1 MDKIGSKMRWLLMAN
16 IMAAELLVCSS
27 ESYGRDVT
35 LQWAANH
42 EGDIVKYKVYYRAGS
57 SGKRFLSNYKGMSG
71 AAQGLSPVDV
81 PLAADE
87 NPDPD
92 VVEFTLSG
100 LSSSRVYYFVVTACD
115 SENLESEASNEVGTN
130 YSGPGKVYIYSALPQ
145 PSRWSNDN
153 TVTIRFGR
161 PYYLPAGVS
170 ITGYSSAWDMSPQTI
185 PAESMNLNCVTS
197 TTSEA
202 LLDGNQY
209 YFHIRALDTVGNWG
223 NAVHCGPFYIDTGP
237 PGIDF
242 VDFVSETEVEIMY
255 SENNMRNAEVAEN
268 YAFDNGVIV
277 SDVTDVTGEGRTFS
291 LSLSNHQS
299 NMIYKMTISEN
310 VTDAAGNPIPAKERT
325 IRYVY
330 DSDSDGMADDGEIL
344 WFGDIESRDGSEVAD
359 GMLKAP

>member
-1 MDKIGSKMRWLLMAN
+1 
-16 IMAAELLVCSS
+16 
-27 ESYGRDVT
+27 
-35 LQWAANH
+35 
-42 EGDIVKYKVYYRAGS
+42 
-57 SGKRFLSNYKGMSG
+57 
-71 AAQGLSPVDV
+71 
-81 PLAADE
+81 
-87 NPDPD
+87 
-92 VVEFTLSG
+92 
-100 LSSSRVYYFVVTACD
+100 
-115 SENLESEASNEVGTN
+115 
-130 YSGPGKVYIYSALPQ
+130 
-145 PSRWSNDN
+145 
-153 TVTIRFGR
+153 
-161 PYYLPAGVS
+161 
-170 ITGYSSAWDMSPQTI
+170 MSPQTI

-197 TTSEA
+197 TNSEA

-223 NAVHCGPFYIDTGP
+223 SAVHCGPFYIDTGP